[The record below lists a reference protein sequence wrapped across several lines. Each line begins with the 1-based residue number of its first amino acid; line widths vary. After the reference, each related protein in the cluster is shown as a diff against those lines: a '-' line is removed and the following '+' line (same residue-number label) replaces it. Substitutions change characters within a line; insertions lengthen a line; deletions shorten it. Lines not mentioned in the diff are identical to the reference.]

1 MIVKIRRRLNKEATM
16 KVLLLLARGFETME
30 FSVFV
35 DVLGW
40 ARNDFGCDV
49 TVETC
54 GFHKEIVSTFHVPVI
69 VDITLDQVNAMNYD
83 ALAIP
88 GGFEEFGFYED
99 AYDERFLNIIRDFD
113 RQGKVI
119 ATICV
124 AALPLGKSGI
134 LKNRRATTYHL
145 RDGYRQKQL
154 AEFQV
159 EVVNEPVVVD
169 HNIIT
174 SYCPQTAPEVA
185 FKLLEMLTSREKME
199 EVKVAM
205 GF

>member
-1 MIVKIRRRLNKEATM
+1 M

-69 VDITLDQVNAMNYD
+69 VDKTLDQVNAMNYD

-99 AYDERFLNIIRDFD
+99 SYDERFLNIIREFD
-113 RQGKVI
+113 RQGKII

-145 RDGYRQKQL
+145 RNGYRQRQL
-154 AEFQV
+154 ADFQV
-159 EVVNEPVVVD
+159 NVVNEPIVVD
-169 HNIIT
+169 NNIIT
-174 SYCPQTAPEVA
+174 SYCPQTAPDVA
-185 FKLLEMLTSREKME
+185 FKLLEMLTSKEKME
-199 EVKVAM
+199 EVKEAM
-205 GF
+205 GFFI

>member
-1 MIVKIRRRLNKEATM
+1 M

-40 ARNDFGCDV
+40 AGSDFGCDV

-69 VDITLDQVNAMNYD
+69 VDKTLDQVNALDYD

-113 RQGKVI
+113 HQGKII

-145 RDGYRQKQL
+145 RDGHRQKQL

-159 EVVNEPVVVD
+159 EVVNEPIVVD
-169 HNIIT
+169 KNIIT

-185 FKLLEMLTSREKME
+185 FRLLEMLTSKEKME
-199 EVKVAM
+199 EVKEAM

>member
-1 MIVKIRRRLNKEATM
+1 M
-16 KVLLLLARGFETME
+16 KVLLLLAKGFETME

-40 ARNDFGCDV
+40 ARNNFGCDV
-49 TVETC
+49 AVETC

-69 VDITLDQVNAMNYD
+69 VDKTLDQINVSNYD

-99 AYDERFLNIIRDFD
+99 AYDEQFLNIIRDFD
-113 RQGKVI
+113 RQGKII

-134 LKNRRATTYHL
+134 LQKRRATTYHL

-154 AEFQV
+154 AEFQA
-159 EVVNEPVVVD
+159 EVVNEPIVVD
-169 HNIIT
+169 NNIIT

-185 FKLLEMLTSREKME
+185 FKLLEMLTSKEKME
-199 EVKVAM
+199 EVKAAM

>member
-1 MIVKIRRRLNKEATM
+1 M

-40 ARNDFGCDV
+40 ARSDFGCDV

-54 GFHKEIVSTFHVPVI
+54 GFHKEIISTFHVPVI
-69 VDITLDQVNAMNYD
+69 VDKTLDQINTADYD

-99 AYDERFLNIIRDFD
+99 AYDERFLTIIREFNQ
-113 RQGKVI
+113 QGKII

-124 AALPLGKSGI
+124 AALPVGKSGI
-134 LKNRRATTYHL
+134 LKNRQATTYHL
-145 RDGYRQKQL
+145 RGGYRQAQL
-154 AEFQV
+154 AQFQV
-159 EVVNEPVVVD
+159 EVINEPVVVD

-174 SYCPQTAPEVA
+174 SYCPQTAPSVA
-185 FKLLEMLTSREKME
+185 FKLLEMLTSKEKME
-199 EVKVAM
+199 EVKEAM